1 MLHFIK
7 GKCFVKCIHIT
18 DAISKFRKNA
28 FFIKKHIL
36 RYSIISKILINDM
49 LVMHKKQDRHDDVN
63 DCFTIRLMYLAFDV
77 QNKVL

>member
-1 MLHFIK
+1 MHFYY
-7 GKCFVKCIHIT
+7 
-18 DAISKFRKNA
+18 
-28 FFIKKHIL
+28 KKHIL
-36 RYSIISKILINDM
+36 RGSIISKILINDM